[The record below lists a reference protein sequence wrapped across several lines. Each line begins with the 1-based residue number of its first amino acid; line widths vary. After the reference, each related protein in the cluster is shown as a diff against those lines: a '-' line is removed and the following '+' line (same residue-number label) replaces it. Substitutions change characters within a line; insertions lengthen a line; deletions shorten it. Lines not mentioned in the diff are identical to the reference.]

1 MQKQEKGPLG
11 MFGNISRVEHRFR
24 WNLYLPE
31 IANDQDGHR
40 QGAERHGIA
49 NRVNEIQPI
58 EKMLLR
64 AKGHTKDP
72 IYMEIENLHLFDTLI
87 NFRGAHCNFTFHALK
102 GSDI

>member
-1 MQKQEKGPLG
+1 MQKKEMSHLG
-11 MFGNISRVEHRFR
+11 KFGNISNAIFGLRGEPVLSAWLAACVEPRFR

-58 EKMLLR
+58 EKMLL
-64 AKGHTKDP
+64 
-72 IYMEIENLHLFDTLI
+72 
-87 NFRGAHCNFTFHALK
+87 
-102 GSDI
+102 